1 MRFII
6 AFCCTLFAFT
16 SANAQ
21 FKTGEEELM
30 ITVSDGTD
38 AGKNSGSVIPGEADF
53 GTRAKGASN
62 TKSNANAKSKK
73 NELVLDAPI
82 RSLGMTDCIQAAA
95 FLERP
100 THGIVGYM
108 LIFSIN
114 DSISGRQ
121 ASLDMPDGKTYQGVY
136 RLVRQKSNSD
146 EKVPEGMTTYS
157 VEGTFFLLG
166 VS

>member
-1 MRFII
+1 MRYILF
-6 AFCCTLFAFT
+6 FCCTLFAFA

-21 FKTGEEELM
+21 FKAGEEELM

-38 AGKNSGSVIPGEADF
+38 KGKHSNPIIPGEADF
-53 GTRAKGASN
+53 SKKGVQGKTSKKA
-62 TKSNANAKSKK
+62 AKK

-100 THGIVGYM
+100 THGIIGFM

-114 DSISGRQ
+114 DSIAGRS
-121 ASLDMPDGKTYQGVY
+121 ASITMPDGNTYSGVY
-136 RLVRQKSNSD
+136 RLVRQKTSSE